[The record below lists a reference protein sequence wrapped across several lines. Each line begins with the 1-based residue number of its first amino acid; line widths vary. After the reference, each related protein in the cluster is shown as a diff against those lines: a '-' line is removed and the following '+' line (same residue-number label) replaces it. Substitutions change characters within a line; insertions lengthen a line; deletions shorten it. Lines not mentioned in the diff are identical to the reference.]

1 MTAQVNNI
9 KGIQALIKSAGLS
22 GNGEDILKTAQY
34 LNLDITEKLGT
45 TDRKR
50 IADAIISGRT
60 APANVTLEGS
70 GNLATVQNT
79 GITPAIKNA
88 LSQIPVTNE
97 SALAKA
103 NDFVESFISAG
114 TSELDT
120 IIGILKT
127 VSSDN
132 AEVTQ
137 EMLAAI
143 GYVTHQMK
151 QNESQ
156 VISALDT
163 LLAQQSRGLSDL
175 QDTLAKAQ
183 QMREQ
188 SRQRRAQASAWY
200 S

>member
-188 SRQRRAQASAWY
+188 SRQRRAQASR
-200 S
+200 SEE